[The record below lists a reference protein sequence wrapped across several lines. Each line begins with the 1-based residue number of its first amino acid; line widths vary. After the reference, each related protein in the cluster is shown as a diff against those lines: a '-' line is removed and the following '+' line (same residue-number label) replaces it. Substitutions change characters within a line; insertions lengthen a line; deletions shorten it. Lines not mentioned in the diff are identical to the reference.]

1 MNKKEQQLGM
11 NPGTAANQLRKII
24 LFDFVKINHLDIC
37 FHCNDIIKSE
47 NELSIE
53 HKVPWL
59 DSEDP
64 KGLFFSL
71 ENKEGFTEIEKL
83 LVKCFSISYQPSLI
97 HLYFFPEAN
106 VFSNPSQIFSATSCV
121 VIGLGDFASLLL

>member
-71 ENKEGFTEIEKL
+71 ENIAFSHLSCNVGSTPIL
-83 LVKCFSISYQPSLI
+83 RTILKCARI
-97 HLYFFPEAN
+97 
-106 VFSNPSQIFSATSCV
+106 V
-121 VIGLGDFASLLL
+121 